1 MLKSRKSLVLGMMAA
16 LATMTSVASAQ
27 DNGLGYA
34 YLFGYGANNTSAIRS
49 FVPAPPYFA
58 LHPPVYYGQRYTRP
72 YGESPFAAWP
82 QLRSPA
88 GYQPRP
94 AATYAQPVVINFA
107 PAHPQA
113 GSAHVMPSSPA
124 PVYSAPSYSAP
135 NYSAPAGVPTQ
146 PAPAPAVPQNNPAPP
161 APVAPGKPSP
171 VVIQAIP
178 VQPLTV
184 DNPYYRPDNS
194 RYVGKS
200 SIGQ

>member
-1 MLKSRKSLVLGMMAA
+1 MFKNRKSLVLGVMAV
-16 LATMTSVASAQ
+16 LAPMASVASAQ

-34 YLFGYGANNTSAIRS
+34 FLFGYGANNTPVIRS

-94 AATYAQPVVINFA
+94 AAAYAQPVVINFA

-113 GSAHVMPSSPA
+113 GSAIQSAPA
-124 PVYSAPSYSAP
+124 PTYSAPVVPLPPEPFHSAP
-135 NYSAPAGVPTQ
+135 GQAIPPA
-146 PAPAPAVPQNNPAPP
+146 APP
-161 APVAPGKPSP
+161 APVAPPAPAAPGKPSP
-171 VVIQAIP
+171 VVIEARP
-178 VQPLTV
+178 VQPLV
-184 DNPYYRPDNS
+184 IDNPYYRSDSS
-194 RYVGKS
+194 RFVGKS
-200 SIGQ
+200 SIGK

>member
-1 MLKSRKSLVLGMMAA
+1 MIKSRKSLVLGIMTV
-16 LATMTSVASAQ
+16 LAPMTSVASAQ

-34 YLFGYGANNTSAIRS
+34 YLFGYGANNTSAVRS
-49 FVPAPPYFA
+49 YVPAPPYFA

-94 AATYAQPVVINFA
+94 AAPYAQPVVINFA
-107 PAHPQA
+107 PTHPQA
-113 GSAHVMPSSPA
+113 GSAPVIQSAPA
-124 PVYSAPSYSAP
+124 YSAPTYQ
-135 NYSAPAGVPTQ
+135 APALPV
-146 PAPAPAVPQNNPAPP
+146 APQTAPQAVPAVPQNNAAPQ

-171 VVIQAIP
+171 VVIQARP
-178 VQPLTV
+178 VQPLVV